1 MSEDDRSNYY
11 DAIEDTLPRG
21 VSKATL
27 NTLVTAT
34 YDERAT
40 EMRCW
45 EILQAEEDAG
55 TVSDALDAANRVMAL
70 FVMGDDGWDLRVK
83 TAKMVTPPQQVVMLA
98 TAQVG
103 PTAQRPTPKGPTV
116 HPGGTA
122 VKDVFQDVGLMGQQ
136 EMVQGAN
143 GTLGIDLGGR
153 IRLSKP
159 RSLQQIDEIMWASA
173 QQLSIVEVAVKYGI
187 PGSNTELYYSNMC
200 RVGQQALA
208 DAIHCKTQ
216 AIYDARCAQKISR
229 ARRR

>member
-1 MSEDDRSNYY
+1 MSGDDGRPTMTPSRTPFLVVSAKLRS
-11 DAIEDTLPRG
+11 TRSSRLPM
-21 VSKATL
+21 V
-27 NTLVTAT
+27 N
-34 YDERAT
+34 ERAT

-153 IRLSKP
+153 I
-159 RSLQQIDEIMWASA
+159 
-173 QQLSIVEVAVKYGI
+173 
-187 PGSNTELYYSNMC
+187 
-200 RVGQQALA
+200 
-208 DAIHCKTQ
+208 
-216 AIYDARCAQKISR
+216 
-229 ARRR
+229 

>member
-40 EMRCW
+40 EVRCW

-103 PTAQRPTPKGPTV
+103 PTAQRPTPKGPTI

-122 VKDVFQDVGLMGQQ
+122 VKDVFQDGTTGNGARGKWYTGHRPRGQNSTFQ
-136 EMVQGAN
+136 TQVTA
-143 GTLGIDLGGR
+143 
-153 IRLSKP
+153 
-159 RSLQQIDEIMWASA
+159 
-173 QQLSIVEVAVKYGI
+173 
-187 PGSNTELYYSNMC
+187 
-200 RVGQQALA
+200 A
-208 DAIHCKTQ
+208 D
-216 AIYDARCAQKISR
+216 R
-229 ARRR
+229 